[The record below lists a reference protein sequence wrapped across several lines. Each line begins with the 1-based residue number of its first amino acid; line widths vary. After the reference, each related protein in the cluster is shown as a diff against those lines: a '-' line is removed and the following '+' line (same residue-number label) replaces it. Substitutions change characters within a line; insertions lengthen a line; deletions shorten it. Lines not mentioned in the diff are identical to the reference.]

1 MKERKKICRW
11 RKQVNYCLLCCY
23 KEGLTGNRHFYD
35 GVWKTNTKTYH
46 EATKFLTGRYATDT
60 SYDKKLNVLIVTYD
74 FTTYDKEVAG
84 PQLNKEGYLVP
95 VKNYTISSPFGN
107 RGGEFHRGLDLAA
120 AQGDPIYTSKAGR
133 VIKAEFHP

>member
-1 MKERKKICRW
+1 M
-11 RKQVNYCLLCCY
+11 
-23 KEGLTGNRHFYD
+23 
-35 GVWKTNTKTYH
+35 
-46 EATKFLTGRYATDT
+46 TGRYATDT

-84 PQLNKEGYLVP
+84 PQLNKEGDLVP

-107 RGGEFHRGLDLAA
+107 RGGKFHRGLDLAA
-120 AQGDPIYTSKAGR
+120 AQGDPIYASKAVR